1 MAIYNKIIHGRCLT
15 NCTTTTVHIA
25 DATLWTQ
32 AKKNS
37 LAETFNNCH
46 HCNYNCDNQ
55 VINCHRLTEGARRVQ
70 CLSQ

>member
-32 AKKNS
+32 AKKNIVLQRPLIIAIIVIIIVIIRS
-37 LAETFNNCH
+37 LTAIDLLRELDA
-46 HCNYNCDNQ
+46 YS
-55 VINCHRLTEGARRVQ
+55 V
-70 CLSQ
+70 